1 MAKWEEAKA
10 NLATSSGFKDVPEAA
25 YFVDLKKTTIAEAK
39 KTRKLFDLI
48 LSWSQDSAK
57 LNASINGRLG
67 STSSKASSK
76 RRKVSKG
83 GKSEKENAKSIL
95 LEILRSEDDSSLA
108 VSDRMESSVS
118 TGSTATVNVG
128 VQDGDS
134 QTPKMPSAISNTSSE
149 KRTDVPDDFSS
160 EALTSKRVSFDSVS
174 VSQDTH
180 KKSFNI
186 QPALEKHVN
195 ISPSVSDASSPNEG
209 PQIAQELEP
218 GMQQVSGRLDVDS
231 HTEESNVNSINS
243 QVEEVGV
250 VVGAT
255 ERRESEIA
263 DDYLDEEDDSAA
275 PTIQKVDTYR
285 FLDMCVAIIKANQRK
300 AQQKVIVRFQY
311 EVGYSK

>member
-1 MAKWEEAKA
+1 MEEAKA

-118 TGSTATVNVG
+118 AGSTATINVG

-180 KKSFNI
+180 KKSLNI

-231 HTEESNVNSINS
+231 HTEESNVNSLNS
-243 QVEEVGV
+243 QVEEGV

-275 PTIQKVDTYR
+275 PNIQKVDTYC
-285 FLDMCVAIIKANQRK
+285 FLDMCVAIIKVNQRK
-300 AQQKVIVRFQY
+300 AQQKVIVRFHY